1 MSNKIANNNKISLYN
16 NIFGEEK
23 GILELTLK
31 DFIYKDNKLY
41 INNSY
46 FYQNKGLIIFY
57 SPLCKHCNKLSETL
71 INIALSYLNLFGI
84 GSVNTENIE
93 DGNDYL
99 SVYAKITDVPTIKYI
114 NEKGI
119 IVDYPHSYNAD
130 NFLFYINMNI

>member
-1 MSNKIANNNKISLYN
+1 MSNKIVNNNKISLYN
-16 NIFGEEK
+16 NIFGKEK

-57 SPLCKHCNKLSETL
+57 SPLCKHCSNLSETL

-84 GSVNTENIE
+84 GSVNTENIK
-93 DGNDYL
+93 DKNDYL
-99 SVYAKITDVPTIKYI
+99 SLYAKITKVPTIKYI
-114 NEKGI
+114 NEEGLLI
-119 IVDYPHSYNAD
+119 DYPHSYTND